1 MLGFTLHV
9 AVRAVAPQVG
19 TATPERARP
28 HAHLDPCLHL
38 HGRARLAAVLSRL
51 GDATSANQVGE
62 TVRTD
67 VESFAAGAEPADDLA
82 ILVLRWIG
90 PSASGR

>member
-1 MLGFTLHV
+1 MLFRSLY
-9 AVRAVAPQVG
+9 
-19 TATPERARP
+19 
-28 HAHLDPCLHL
+28 
-38 HGRARLAAVLSRL
+38 GRARLAAVLSRL
-51 GDATSANQVGE
+51 GDATSASQVGE